1 MAKKESKTE
10 NKVKKHFFKD
20 FKAELKKVIWPTPKQ
35 LVNNTVAVVTIVLIT
50 AAIVFVL
57 DVVFDMGNKYGISRL
72 QNVVNEQF
80 NPAENN
86 TTDNTT
92 AEDNT
97 TSDEGANNTE
107 NNTETDGNSE
117 GNDFFMPTNQKSNV
131 LFTCQTKV
139 ALIPVYTCKTYVFNT
154 WNSGIATGA
163 LGTRTEVKVLLAASG
178 SGLTAKLCFA
188 TTDSNGGRCNW
199 RAI

>member
-92 AEDNT
+92 AEDNA
-97 TSDEGANNTE
+97 TSDEEANNTE
-107 NNTETDGNSE
+107 NNTETDVNSE
-117 GNDFFMPTNQKSNV
+117 E
-131 LFTCQTKV
+131 
-139 ALIPVYTCKTYVFNT
+139 NT
-154 WNSGIATGA
+154 T
-163 LGTRTEVKVLLAASG
+163 TENNETPAENAE
-178 SGLTAKLCFA
+178 
-188 TTDSNGGRCNW
+188 
-199 RAI
+199 